1 MKYLF
6 RGIFYVIAINRCK
19 FSGIHVYQVCVCVCV
34 CVDTVDFEIVELLV
48 ELNKTMPR
56 LLRKTLLT
64 FLSAIKHKNTGEPSS
79 YVWRCVC
86 VCVCRLE
93 ADQSRQQQP

>member
-1 MKYLF
+1 MCL
-6 RGIFYVIAINRCK
+6 
-19 FSGIHVYQVCVCVCV
+19 

-86 VCVCRLE
+86 VCRLE
-93 ADQSRQQQP
+93 ADQSCQQQRRKPDKLNKL